1 MFKVNTMRYL
11 LDIVLLILILPIS
24 IVVIPIISIS
34 ILILDSQPIFYS
46 QYRVGLNGREFKL
59 YKFRTMADS
68 SDESIHEDHYKNLS
82 LNKNIQPSLSPDDP
96 IRIENDDRIT
106 NIGSF
111 LRKTSLDELPNIINV
126 LLGQMS
132 FVGPRPLVKYE
143 SDLYGDY
150 LQSRNSIKPGIT
162 GLAQIQGRL
171 DLSLQERLYWD
182 LKYVEKKSFIYD
194 LEIIIKTIISVI
206 SRRGAN

>member
-1 MFKVNTMRYL
+1 MKYFIDVVL
-11 LDIVLLILILPIS
+11 LFFALPLFLFLFPIISLLILIFDGTPI
-24 IVVIPIISIS
+24 
-34 ILILDSQPIFYS
+34 LYS
-46 QYRVGLNGREFKL
+46 QLRVGLYGDEFKL
-59 YKFRTMADS
+59 YKFRTMSILSDDS
-68 SDESIHEDHYKNLS
+68 VHQNHYENLS
-82 LNKNIQPSLSPDDP
+82 ENKKIEPSLTPDNP

-106 NIGSF
+106 KVGNI

-126 LLGQMS
+126 LIGNMS

-143 SDLYGDY
+143 SDLYGKY
-150 LQSRNSIKPGIT
+150 LEERNSVKPGIT

-182 LKYVEKKSFIYD
+182 LQYVKSKSFIYD
-194 LEIIIKTIISVI
+194 FKIIIKTVYSVL

>member
-1 MFKVNTMRYL
+1 MKYFIDVVL
-11 LDIVLLILILPIS
+11 LFFALPLFLFLFPIISLLILIFDGTPI
-24 IVVIPIISIS
+24 
-34 ILILDSQPIFYS
+34 LYS
-46 QYRVGLNGREFKL
+46 QLRVGLYGNEFKL
-59 YKFRTMADS
+59 YKFRTMSILSDDS
-68 SDESIHEDHYKNLS
+68 VHQNHYENLS
-82 LNKNIQPSLSPDDP
+82 ENKKIEPSLTPDNP

-106 NIGSF
+106 KVGNI

-126 LLGQMS
+126 LIGNMS

-143 SDLYGDY
+143 SDLYGKY
-150 LQSRNSIKPGIT
+150 LEERNSVKPGIT

-182 LKYVEKKSFIYD
+182 LQYVKSKSIIYD
-194 LEIIIKTIISVI
+194 FKIIIKTIYSVL

>member
-1 MFKVNTMRYL
+1 MKYFIDVVL
-11 LDIVLLILILPIS
+11 LFFALPLFLFLFPIISLLILIFDGTPI
-24 IVVIPIISIS
+24 
-34 ILILDSQPIFYS
+34 LYS
-46 QYRVGLNGREFKL
+46 QLRVGLYGNEFKL
-59 YKFRTMADS
+59 YKFRTMSILSDDS
-68 SDESIHEDHYKNLS
+68 VHQNHYENLS
-82 LNKNIQPSLSPDDP
+82 ENKKIEPSLTPDNP

-106 NIGSF
+106 KVGNI

-126 LLGQMS
+126 LIGNMS

-143 SDLYGDY
+143 SDLYGKY
-150 LQSRNSIKPGIT
+150 LEERNSVKPGIT

-182 LKYVEKKSFIYD
+182 LQYVKSKSFIYD
-194 LEIIIKTIISVI
+194 FKIIIKTIYSVL

>member
-1 MFKVNTMRYL
+1 MKYFIDVIL
-11 LDIVLLILILPIS
+11 LFFTLPLFLFLF
-24 IVVIPIISIS
+24 PIIS
-34 ILILDSQPIFYS
+34 ILILIFDGTPIIYS
-46 QYRVGLNGREFKL
+46 QLRVGLYGNEFKL
-59 YKFRTMADS
+59 YKFRTMS
-68 SDESIHEDHYKNLS
+68 ILSDDSIHQNHYESLS
-82 LNKNIQPSLSPDDP
+82 ENKKIEPSLTPDNP

-106 NIGSF
+106 KVGNM

-126 LLGQMS
+126 LIGNMS

-143 SDLYGDY
+143 SDLYGKY
-150 LQSRNSIKPGIT
+150 LEERNSVKPGIT

-182 LKYVEKKSFIYD
+182 LQYVKSKSFIYD
-194 LEIIIKTIISVI
+194 FKIIIKTVYSVL